1 MEKIAGSFTNAP
13 SAQCGKPFFS
23 NTLASFKKN
32 VTHQA
37 WRALFQFGEYL
48 FQSTRHFGECLKK
61 MVSHTGYLF
70 EIL

>member
-1 MEKIAGSFTNAP
+1 
-13 SAQCGKPFFS
+13 
-23 NTLASFKKN
+23 LASFKKN

-61 MVSHTGYLF
+61 MVSHTVIVINKTLSEKY
-70 EIL
+70 